1 MKKERMPFIV
11 AQNDNDIDVV
21 IADYPQVVLDFS
33 GSFCGPCKQIE
44 PVLRDLA
51 GRYQKIAFLKADVN
65 KIPRYV
71 DEYRITNIPAL
82 KFFSEG
88 QEIPALAIT
97 GANVAGIQKSVQQLA
112 AAATAF

>member
-1 MKKERMPFIV
+1 MPFIV
-11 AQNDNDIDVV
+11 AQNDSDIDAV

-33 GSFCGPCKQIE
+33 GSFCQPCKQIE

-51 GRYQKIAFLKADVN
+51 GRHPTIAFLKADVN

-71 DEYRITNIPAL
+71 DDFRITSIPAL
-82 KFFSEG
+82 KFFAEG

-97 GANVAGIQKSVQQLA
+97 GANVAGIHKSVQRLV
-112 AAATAF
+112 ATATTAF